1 MKKTQRDKKGSKEG
15 GSWKFFILM
24 IAVLF
29 ITAGAS
35 FIYFKPRF
43 SFESS
48 FISDITS
55 GNRKTSEE
63 TDNTDPG
70 NLYKGSSPAS
80 SEEGDRQDS
89 VLVIAEGVIREYI
102 KPYNTQLL
110 DLYVDKTGVIYIDL
124 GDGLLKNF
132 KGDAMEEFNIISGLY
147 GKLKAA
153 VPGFTAMKI
162 LIQGKEAE
170 SLGGHIDISKPIGEG
185 IAAAIK

>member
-1 MKKTQRDKKGSKEG
+1 MKKTQRNKGSNKEG

-35 FIYFKPRF
+35 FLYFKPRF

-55 GNRKTSEE
+55 GSNTASDKTEQ
-63 TDNTDPG
+63 NDPG
-70 NLYKGSSPAS
+70 NLYKGSSDAV
-80 SEEGDRQDS
+80 SEEGGREDS
-89 VLVIAEGVIREYI
+89 AIVIAEDVIRGYI

-124 GDGLLKNF
+124 SDGLQKNF
-132 KGDAMEEFNIISGLY
+132 KGDALEEFNMIAGLY
-147 GKLKAA
+147 NKLKAA
-153 VPGFTAMKI
+153 VSNFTAMKI

-185 IAAAIK
+185 IAADIK

>member
-1 MKKTQRDKKGSKEG
+1 
-15 GSWKFFILM
+15 M

-35 FIYFKPRF
+35 FLYFKPKF

-55 GNRKTSEE
+55 GKSKTSEE
-63 TDNTDPG
+63 TENTDPG
-70 NLYKGSSPAS
+70 NLYNGSSSAV
-80 SEEGDRQDS
+80 SEEGGREGS
-89 VLVIAEGVIREYI
+89 AIVIAEDVIRDYI

-110 DLYVDKTGVIYIDL
+110 DLYVDRAGVIYIDFS
-124 GDGLLKNF
+124 DGLQKNF
-132 KGDAMEEFNIISGLY
+132 KGDALDEFNMIAGLY
-147 GKLKAA
+147 AKLKAA

-162 LIQGKEAE
+162 LIQGKEAD

-185 IAAAIK
+185 IAAAVK